1 MAKKKFYSN
10 VMFASESMIQQKQL
24 GRKDDMES
32 LLYVLCYLRSGSL
45 PVIDH
50 INQLIEV
57 MDMNRFFNY
66 VFEYRQ
72 NKKDEH
78 QTNIKDMLGSSMIS
92 AFENI
97 KMLGFNSKP
106 NYKLIKFLISR

>member
-1 MAKKKFYSN
+1 
-10 VMFASESMIQQKQL
+10 
-24 GRKDDMES
+24 MES

-45 PVIDH
+45 PVIEY
-50 INQLIEV
+50 INESIEV

-66 VFEYRQ
+66 VFEYR
-72 NKKDEH
+72 KKKELEH
-78 QTNIKDMLGSSMIS
+78 QTNIRDMLGSSMVS

-106 NYKLIKFLISR
+106 NYKLIKFLISRQEDERLIVDFE